1 MNSSKMKKTALVT
14 LLGGT
19 ILGGG
24 CLGLNWR
31 QVLWTTALYAATEFV
46 LDNDGVFDLF
56 EDGNVA
62 AAN

>member
-1 MNSSKMKKTALVT
+1 MNSSKMKKTALVA

-24 CLGLNWR
+24 CLGLNWK
-31 QVLWTTALYAATEFV
+31 QLLWTTAVYGVTEFV

-62 AAN
+62 AAQ